1 MSSIDRSLEDIEEDL
16 LLNRCAS
23 LAGGDDMART
33 SCMASSSEGCAI
45 TSCLPSVFNLSVFWY
60 IS

>member
-23 LAGGDDMART
+23 LPGGDDMART

-45 TSCLPSVFNLSVFWY
+45 TS
-60 IS
+60 